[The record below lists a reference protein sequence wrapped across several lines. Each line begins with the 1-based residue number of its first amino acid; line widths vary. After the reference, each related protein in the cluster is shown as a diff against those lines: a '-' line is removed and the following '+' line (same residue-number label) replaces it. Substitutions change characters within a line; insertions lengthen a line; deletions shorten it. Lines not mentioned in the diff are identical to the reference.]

1 MPRKTGKLRE
11 CDSKAT
17 PDNGKFSQGPAV
29 AEAGRHRTKDPFWK
43 QHLRNSN
50 AAGKPVIPA
59 HATSGPPTRA
69 AEALG
74 AGGAESSRAACS
86 ETPPT
91 ELSSERRARACR
103 GGTRRT
109 GARLGAP
116 PASAAPALGRRK
128 DAPGGG
134 RGRTSLGRGSL
145 LVASAQPRK
154 AGAGVTPS
162 RTRAD
167 PECRARSRRLF
178 PRLQD
183 PTSLPPT
190 QRPRQR

>member
-1 MPRKTGKLRE
+1 MFQEQINGSQIFIVMPRKTGKLRE

-74 AGGAESSRAACS
+74 AGG
-86 ETPPT
+86 
-91 ELSSERRARACR
+91 
-103 GGTRRT
+103 GG
-109 GARLGAP
+109 
-116 PASAAPALGRRK
+116 
-128 DAPGGG
+128 
-134 RGRTSLGRGSL
+134 
-145 LVASAQPRK
+145 VEPRC
-154 AGAGVTPS
+154 V
-162 RTRAD
+162 
-167 PECRARSRRLF
+167 
-178 PRLQD
+178 Q
-183 PTSLPPT
+183 
-190 QRPRQR
+190 